1 MQIIKKHVLSVKAC
15 AWMYAILYWQHL
27 MIFQSSHSLI
37 RKKHTC
43 RTGNEHF
50 PPFQTHILFK
60 ITKYYFETCY
70 INSGKCV
77 LLTLLHNQVKL
88 NPLCMENFGSQLSRV
103 YRHLDKLVQFSR
115 TSTGNKCEDQGQLSP
130 LQPILFISNLH
141 VSNSLADILL

>member
-1 MQIIKKHVLSVKAC
+1 MQIKKKHVLSVKDC
-15 AWMYAILYWQHL
+15 AWRYAILYWQHL

-50 PPFQTHILFK
+50 SPFQTHILFK

-70 INSGKCV
+70 RNSGKCV
-77 LLTLLHNQVKL
+77 IPYSITKL
-88 NPLCMENFGSQLSRV
+88 NSHPLCMENFASQLSRA
-103 YRHLDKLVQFSR
+103 YRHLDTLVQFSR
-115 TSTGNKCEDQGQLSP
+115 TSMRKKCEDQGQLSP

-141 VSNSLADILL
+141 VYNSLADILP